1 MNTED
6 LENLIFNTFDKENIL
21 WNDSFDPDSNFFNTH
36 ALTNTTYFAPETLKA
51 MIKENN
57 DISFSVLHL
66 NIRSLNKNF
75 ESLKN
80 LLVEINFYFKV
91 ICITES
97 CCSDDLNTNNRYQLS
112 N

>member
-1 MNTED
+1 MNPED
-6 LENLIFNTFDKENIL
+6 FENLTFNTFDNENIL
-21 WNDSFDPDSNFFNTH
+21 LNYSFDPDSNFFNTH
-36 ALTNTTYFAPETLKA
+36 GFTNTTFFTPETLKA

-80 LLVEINFYFKV
+80 LFVEINFCF
-91 ICITES
+91 
-97 CCSDDLNTNNRYQLS
+97 
-112 N
+112 

>member
-66 NIRSLNKNF
+66 NPGVLVILTPTIGINF
-75 ESLKN
+75 E
-80 LLVEINFYFKV
+80 
-91 ICITES
+91 TM
-97 CCSDDLNTNNRYQLS
+97 
-112 N
+112 